1 MAHKPS
7 KKNLQCPGPNQ
18 KDSEQNILGVPA
30 STEKRVAWKDVGR
43 DRRIP
48 VTHPTLQ
55 NCIIVENQG
64 TVAETFKFFNLC
76 SPKNIGSAYFVLN
89 EPVTKQQKSLFVCFV
104 LFKNSKMSI
113 FVELV
118 LDKKHQNQYSCRI
131 LIVQK
136 LAKHLILSNLCRPE
150 NKKRLLRLKLGGK
163 TVKMSKYVQLMVK
176 SVT

>member
-1 MAHKPS
+1 M
-7 KKNLQCPGPNQ
+7 
-18 KDSEQNILGVPA
+18 PA

-64 TVAETFKFFNLC
+64 TRWQKLQNFSNLC
-76 SPKNIGSAYFVLN
+76 SPKNIESAYFVLN
-89 EPVTKQQKSLFVCFV
+89 GPVTKQQKSLFDCFV

-118 LDKKHQNQYSCRI
+118 LDKKNQNQYSCRI